1 MTTGVIVGRFQTP
14 FLHEAHIKLINT
26 VIKKCDRVI
35 VILGISNVR
44 GSSTNPLD
52 YETRRKMIHEAFPDV
67 VISYAKDQKS
77 DAVWSRNIDS
87 TIDTLKTSGE
97 VTLFGSRDSFIPFYH
112 GKYPTKE
119 LDSDIIISATELRN
133 QAAKKAC
140 CSADFR
146 AGVIYSASDRYPTV
160 YTTVDVAIF
169 NGDNSKI
176 LLGRKSGED
185 KFRFIGGFSEPSSVS
200 FEMDAR
206 REVYEEANININN
219 LNYVGSYNIDD
230 WRYKKEASKIR
241 TMLFSCNY
249 ESGQVKA
256 GDDICEVKWFDFSNL
271 ETADIVEEH
280 GILLK
285 ALKGENS

>member
-26 VIKKCDRVI
+26 VIKKSDRVI
-35 VILGISNVR
+35 IILGISKVR
-44 GSSTNPLD
+44 GGGTNPLD
-52 YETRRKMIHEAFPDV
+52 YETRRKMIHETFPDV
-67 VISYAKDQKS
+67 IISYAEDQKS
-77 DAVWSRNIDS
+77 DKVWSNNIDS
-87 TIDTLKTSGE
+87 TIDALKTNGE
-97 VTLFGSRDSFIPFYH
+97 VTLFGSRDSFIPFYC

-133 QAAKKAC
+133 QAAKKVY

-146 AGVIYSASDRYPTV
+146 AGAIYSAADRRPTV
-160 YTTVDVAIF
+160 YTTVDVVIF
-169 NGDNSKI
+169 NDDNSKI

-185 KFRFIGGFSEPSSVS
+185 KFRFIGGFSEPSSTS

-219 LNYVGSYNIDD
+219 LKYLGSYNIDD

-241 TMLFSCNY
+241 TLLFSCNY

-256 GDDICEVKWFDFSNL
+256 GDDICEVRWFNL
-271 ETADIVEEH
+271 SDLSPIDVVEEH
-280 GILLK
+280 IILLK
-285 ALKGENS
+285 AIKGEK